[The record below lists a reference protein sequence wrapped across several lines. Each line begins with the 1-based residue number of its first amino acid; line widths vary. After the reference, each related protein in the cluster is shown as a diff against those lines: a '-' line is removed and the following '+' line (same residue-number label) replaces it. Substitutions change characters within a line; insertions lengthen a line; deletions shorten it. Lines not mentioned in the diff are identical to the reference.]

1 MKNWPLNVSQFSIL
15 DRIKIVL
22 FFLNPKNRWTQDKF
36 VKKFEAKMAQKIG
49 VKYSVFVSS
58 GSTANTLIAQY
69 VKDTTKNFKYKNI
82 VLFPSTTWQTSC
94 SPWIREGFNPKFID
108 ISLDNFSIDLEK
120 LDLYVKKNYKKIA
133 CIFPTSLIGFSP
145 NISYYQYISKKY
157 NIPIYFDNCENTLG
171 SFKLKNISS
180 YFTSSTS
187 TYFGHQIQSVEGGF
201 IFTNSEK
208 EYDYF
213 LMNRNHGMTRGLTI
227 YNRSNIKYLNKK
239 VDSLFDFFS
248 LGNNFRNSDIHA
260 FIGLL
265 DYKRFE
271 DYKKRR
277 ISLYNLFKQNLDI
290 NKFYLPITRE
300 DQEDVPFC
308 LPIILKERN
317 KEKIKKIKDFCKI
330 KNIEYRP
337 IISGFLG
344 YQTCYKKYF
353 LNEKDYLNSLYI
365 HDYGFYIGLHNKVK
379 EKDIIQF
386 TKEINKI

>member
-1 MKNWPLNVSQFSIL
+1 MLGRCSRPRFS
-15 DRIKIVL
+15 
-22 FFLNPKNRWTQDKF
+22 WDK
-36 VKKFEAKMAQKIG
+36 ATTG
-49 VKYSVFVSS
+49 HCSS
-58 GSTANTLIAQY
+58 LAS
-69 VKDTTKNFKYKNI
+69 DFKE
-82 VLFPSTTWQTSC
+82 
-94 SPWIREGFNPKFID
+94 RE
-108 ISLDNFSIDLEK
+108 ISE
-120 LDLYVKKNYKKIA
+120 
-133 CIFPTSLIGFSP
+133 
-145 NISYYQYISKKY
+145 
-157 NIPIYFDNCENTLG
+157 
-171 SFKLKNISS
+171 
-180 YFTSSTS
+180 
-187 TYFGHQIQSVEGGF
+187 
-201 IFTNSEK
+201 
-208 EYDYF
+208 
-213 LMNRNHGMTRGLTI
+213 
-227 YNRSNIKYLNKK
+227 
-239 VDSLFDFFS
+239 
-248 LGNNFRNSDIHA
+248 IHA

-265 DYKRFE
+265 DYKRFK

-277 ISLYNLFKQNLDI
+277 ISLYNLFKQNLDV

-386 TKEINKI
+386 TKEINKIWKYV